1 LTVPERSSYA
11 AVAGDSFAT
20 PKKLSKRMTGST
32 LVLDHTRDR
41 HCHVTVTAVGKD

>member
-20 PKKLSKRMTGST
+20 PQKVSKGMS
-32 LVLDHTRDR
+32 LALDHTRDR
-41 HCHVTVTAVGKD
+41 HCHVTITAVGKD